1 MTAYY
6 FYQCLLCWASCIMSS
21 SPTTVTTYSIER
33 IDSAGCSSNQITHS
47 LHQRAYENTQI
58 PPDRLPLKRDCQSG
72 FSRTKQINTT
82 VMNLPTITTNA
93 EWHDFHD
100 RKRAQLMWR
109 LEQAQRTEWNWPSTR
124 ARVEVDRIEREI
136 ERVNEDEFIVPN
148 FDTDHF
154 RSCASEGA
162 RL

>member
-33 IDSAGCSSNQITHS
+33 IDSAGCSPSQITHS
-47 LHQRAYENTQI
+47 LHQRTLTNTQI
-58 PPDRLPLKRDCQSG
+58 PTDR
-72 FSRTKQINTT
+72 FSHQRNHESDLSHTEQINTT

-100 RKRAQLMWR
+100 RKRAQLLWR

-148 FDTDHF
+148 FDSDHF
-154 RSCASEGA
+154 KSCASEGA
-162 RL
+162 HI